1 MRSPGAMADA
11 GGNVKAGERR
21 PARRVMMERLATLGF
36 DAILSTPDEF
46 NARIKVDIQKWA
58 NVIRAANIRVE

>member
-1 MRSPGAMADA
+1 MRQPDVME
-11 GGNVKAGERR
+11 KACE
-21 PARRVMMERLATLGF
+21 LGF